1 MAVENTAKKQKNSFV
16 QRSTTAAAFVTI
28 MLACVYFGAASF
40 TFIFALV
47 TVLCLWELLTI
58 FFPKDDWAHKLL
70 GLALGLLPYSIA
82 VLSNF
87 DYLDFSPESLLWGLL
102 AILFSLFII
111 ELFLQSKQ
119 PFQNIALL
127 ILAAI
132 YVSLP
137 FALLHTIGFAEGD
150 SYYFG
155 IVMGLML
162 MTWASDTGAY
172 LVGSRFGKT
181 PFLPRISPKKT
192 WEGTLGGL
200 LGTVLAGW
208 GLSVLLP
215 ELPRMDWIA
224 LACIVGVFG
233 PLGDLVESMLKRSY
247 GIKDSSNLL
256 PGHGGVLDRFD
267 AFLFMLPFVAVYLF
281 LIR

>member
-1 MAVENTAKKQKNSFV
+1 MTVEKTAKKQKSSFA
-16 QRSTTAAAFVTI
+16 QRSITAAIFVAT

-40 TFIFALV
+40 TIIFAIV
-47 TVLCLWELLTI
+47 TVLGLWELLTI
-58 FFPKDDWAHKLL
+58 FFSENDWAHKLL
-70 GLALGLLPYSIA
+70 GLLLGIVPYAIA
-82 VLSNF
+82 VVSNF
-87 DYLDFSPESLLWGLL
+87 DWLHFPPENLLWGLL

-132 YVSLP
+132 YVGLP
-137 FALLHTIGFAEGD
+137 FALLHAIGFVQGD
-150 SYYFG
+150 GYYFG

-172 LVGSRFGKT
+172 LVGSQFGKT

-215 ELPRMDWIA
+215 ELPRTDWIV

>member
-1 MAVENTAKKQKNSFV
+1 
-16 QRSTTAAAFVTI
+16 
-28 MLACVYFGAASF
+28 MLASVFFSATTFTLLFAA
-40 TFIFALV
+40 V
-47 TVLCLWELLTI
+47 TLLCLWELLAI
-58 FFPKDDWAHKLL
+58 FFPKDDWAHRY
-70 GLALGLLPYSIA
+70 LGLLIGFLPYIISIGA
-82 VLSNF
+82 NYDWF
-87 DYLDFSPESLLWGLL
+87 HFAPEYLLWGIL

-111 ELFLQSKQ
+111 ELFLQKEQ

-127 ILAAI
+127 ILSAI
-132 YVSLP
+132 YIGLP
-137 FALLHTIGFAEGD
+137 FALLHSIGFIEGY
-150 SYYFG
+150 YYFG

-172 LVGSRFGKT
+172 LVGSRLGKT

-200 LGTVLAGW
+200 VGTLLAGW
-208 GLSVLLP
+208 GLSGLFPEVARTDWLVL
-215 ELPRMDWIA
+215 A
-224 LACIVGVFG
+224 TIVGVFA

-247 GIKDSSNLL
+247 HIKDSSNLL

-267 AFLFMLPFVAVYLF
+267 GFLFMLPFVAVYWF